1 MAKLPQ
7 SIQATFKSV
16 EEKINK
22 AASRQVKAKAKQI
35 ADTVVRQDISPV
47 YSGAYVESFSIKPRG
62 AGGGRMKLQGARK
75 KSTNP
80 QAHRDL
86 ARDNLYTDI
95 EALGKGLIDGFVLR
109 NRSKHSRIVEDGL
122 SKTPA
127 YKVFERVRN
136 KFGG

>member
-1 MAKLPQ
+1 MANLSPAT
-7 SIQATFKSV
+7 QATFKSI

-62 AGGGRMKLQGARK
+62 TGGGRMKLQGARK

-86 ARDNLYTDI
+86 ARDNLYADI

-122 SKTPA
+122 GKTPA
-127 YKVFERVRN
+127 YKVFAKVR
-136 KFGG
+136 FLLG

>member
-1 MAKLPQ
+1 MANLPPAT
-7 SIQATFKSV
+7 QATFKSI

-22 AASRQVKAKAKQI
+22 AVSRQVKAKAKQI

-47 YSGAYVESFSIKPRG
+47 YSGAYVESFSIKLRG

-86 ARDNLYTDI
+86 ARDNLYADI

-122 SKTPA
+122 GKTPA
-127 YKVFERVRN
+127 YKVFAKVR
-136 KFGG
+136 FLLG

>member
-1 MAKLPQ
+1 MANLPPAT
-7 SIQATFKSV
+7 QATFKSI

-22 AASRQVKAKAKQI
+22 AVSRQVKAKAKQI

-86 ARDNLYTDI
+86 ARDNLYADI
-95 EALGKGLIDGFVLR
+95 EALGKGLIDGFLLR

-122 SKTPA
+122 GKTPA
-127 YKVFERVRN
+127 YKVFAKVR
-136 KFGG
+136 FLLG

>member
-1 MAKLPQ
+1 MANLPPAT
-7 SIQATFKSV
+7 QATFKSI

-22 AASRQVKAKAKQI
+22 VASRQVKAKAKQI

-86 ARDNLYTDI
+86 ARDNLYADI

-122 SKTPA
+122 GKTPA
-127 YKVFERVRN
+127 YKVFAKVR
-136 KFGG
+136 FLLG

>member
-1 MAKLPQ
+1 MARLPAAT
-7 SIQATFKSV
+7 QATFKSI

-47 YSGAYVESFSIKPRG
+47 YSGAYIESFSIKPRG
-62 AGGGRMKLQGARK
+62 SGGGRMKLQSARK

-109 NRSKHSRIVEDGL
+109 NRSKHSRAVEDGL
-122 SKTPA
+122 GKTPA
-127 YKVFERVRN
+127 YKVFARVR
-136 KFGG
+136 FLLG

>member
-1 MAKLPQ
+1 MANLPPAT
-7 SIQATFKSV
+7 QATFKSI

-62 AGGGRMKLQGARK
+62 AGGGRMKLQSARK

-86 ARDNLYTDI
+86 ARDNLYADI
-95 EALGKGLIDGFVLR
+95 EALGKGLIDGFLLR

-122 SKTPA
+122 GKTPA
-127 YKVFERVRN
+127 YKVFAKVR
-136 KFGG
+136 FLLG

>member
-1 MAKLPQ
+1 MANLPPAT
-7 SIQATFKSV
+7 QATFKSI

-22 AASRQVKAKAKQI
+22 AVSRQVKAKAKQI

-86 ARDNLYTDI
+86 ARDNLYADI

-122 SKTPA
+122 GKTPA
-127 YKVFERVRN
+127 YKVFAKVR
-136 KFGG
+136 FLLG